1 MIIFISGSINSGK
14 STLAKLLSQR
24 LSHTALVEAD
34 AFHEMIPWMPID
46 EAVPINLEQTVAVL
60 KIFAANNISVIV
72 PYPLS
77 QRNYQFLKERLAD
90 IQTPMHFFTLSP
102 RLEIALTNRGGRE
115 LTDWEKGRIKHHYEI
130 GIATPD
136 FGEII
141 DNSNKGPE
149 EVAKYIL
156 GKLPKR

>member
-24 LSHTALVEAD
+24 LPHTALLEPD

-46 EAVPINLEQTVAVL
+46 EAVAITMEQTVAVL
-60 KIFAANNISVIV
+60 KIFASNNISAIV

-77 QRNYQFLKERLAD
+77 QKNYQFLKERLAD
-90 IQTPMHFFTLSP
+90 IQTTMDFFTLSP
-102 RLEIALTNRGGRE
+102 RLEVALTSRGDRE

-141 DNSNKGPE
+141 DNSDKEPE
-149 EVAKYIL
+149 EVAEYIL
-156 GKLPKR
+156 GKLLNR